1 MLQQVE
7 LVKFTSIP
15 ENLKIERCR
24 RAPDLGPRILFFSGG
39 TALKGLSQKLINYTH
54 NSIHLITPFDSGGS
68 SAAIRNAFK
77 MIAVGDLRNRLM
89 ALADQSVKG
98 NPDIYRLFSYRLPH
112 EENRILINIIYEI
125 IQGKHELIQPV
136 REPMRQII
144 SNHLRYFL
152 NRMPID
158 FDLKG
163 ANIGNMILTGGY
175 LNNHNDIE
183 PVLYIFRKLVESLG
197 IVKPVS
203 DEFLHIKTELED
215 GTLLVGQHLISGKE
229 APEITSPIK
238 NVSLIENKKNP
249 HPVKITISEDNSKL
263 IRKADIICY
272 PMGSFYSS
280 LIVNLLPDGVENAIK
295 LNRNPKVYVPNTTRD
310 PEQLGMD
317 LESSIETLY
326 HYLKKENRDLDLKDV
341 LNFIIIDSKNGKYP
355 YPMDYEKIKNR
366 GITIIDTPL
375 ITESSRPFIDPELL
389 IHILIS
395 LT

>member
-1 MLQQVE
+1 
-7 LVKFTSIP
+7 
-15 ENLKIERCR
+15 
-24 RAPDLGPRILFFSGG
+24 
-39 TALKGLSQKLINYTH
+39 
-54 NSIHLITPFDSGGS
+54 
-68 SAAIRNAFK
+68 

-238 NVSLIENKKNP
+238 NISLIENKNNP

-317 LESSIETLY
+317 MGSSVETLY
-326 HYLKKENRDLDLKDV
+326 HYLKKEERDLELKDI
-341 LNFIIIDSKNGKYP
+341 LDFIIIDSKNGKYP
-355 YPMDYEKIKNR
+355 YPIDYEKIKSL

>member
-1 MLQQVE
+1 
-7 LVKFTSIP
+7 
-15 ENLKIERCR
+15 
-24 RAPDLGPRILFFSGG
+24 
-39 TALKGLSQKLINYTH
+39 
-54 NSIHLITPFDSGGS
+54 
-68 SAAIRNAFK
+68 
-77 MIAVGDLRNRLM
+77 
-89 ALADQSVKG
+89 
-98 NPDIYRLFSYRLPH
+98 
-112 EENRILINIIYEI
+112 
-125 IQGKHELIQPV
+125 
-136 REPMRQII
+136 
-144 SNHLRYFL
+144 
-152 NRMPID
+152 MPID
-158 FDLKG
+158 FDLRG

-238 NVSLIENKKNP
+238 NISLIENKNNP

-317 LESSIETLY
+317 MGSSVETLY
-326 HYLKKENRDLDLKDV
+326 HYLKKEERDLELKDI
-341 LNFIIIDSKNGKYP
+341 LDFIIIDSKNGKYP
-355 YPMDYEKIKNR
+355 YPIDYEKIKSL